1 MINKIKSWVPNGL
14 KKIVGYSY
22 PLNRSIAYKYFQP
35 NFDQLNVSDF
45 FLFRCDDF
53 ETVFIAENN
62 LAILTT
68 NPV

>member
-35 NFDQLNVSDF
+35 NFDQLNISDF

-62 LAILTT
+62 LAILTI
-68 NPV
+68 